1 MAAVDALLRLIV
13 SENADSI
20 RLATGQVPR
29 LTKAGFSQPLSM
41 PPVAAPVMDV
51 FVTEVL
57 APAELAEAAQPDG
70 VTVDYG
76 EFTATVRR
84 KDEAWDLS
92 FKRRP
97 ARPRAAPAATPPTT
111 PTPDAAAPSQLDR
124 WLARALA
131 DGASDLVVSA
141 GRAARLRVAGAL
153 VA

>member
-92 FKRRP
+92 FTRRP
-97 ARPRAAPAATPPTT
+97 ATISCSRSSARRSPTATARRWRATARPTSP
-111 PTPDAAAPSQLDR
+111 
-124 WLARALA
+124 
-131 DGASDLVVSA
+131 G
-141 GRAARLRVAGAL
+141 AGAGPT
-153 VA
+153 ASTPGSGST